1 MGRADRQSTGIGSP
15 ALFGQPSEAIMAR
28 SRKPTL
34 PSSETKPAISEP
46 ATMPAVTFSPEALA
60 ALLNEVTES
69 RKAIADLTAVVAA
82 QAQNTAKPAKAAKPT
97 MSIAGKTER
106 SIKNEI
112 ETVRAFKR
120 AGFGNVTCHVDVLTF
135 NKWMAQGLRPIPGSK
150 SLRVA
155 NLRLFHRSQ
164 CQPVTAAEKAANKK
178 QQSDALARHDKAAK
192 TAKVVSI
199 NANPQ

>member
-1 MGRADRQSTGIGSP
+1 
-15 ALFGQPSEAIMAR
+15 MA
-28 SRKPTL
+28 SRKSTTPPVQPIL
-34 PSSETKPAISEP
+34 PSNEP
-46 ATMPAVTFSPEALA
+46 SPPVTFSPEKLAELLNMLSDQKAELA
-60 ALLNEVTES
+60 ALKAGLIES
-69 RKAIADLTAVVAA
+69 NKAKLDKIAK
-82 QAQNTAKPAKAAKPT
+82 AKPAT

-150 SLRVA
+150 SLKVG

-164 CQPVTAAEKAANKK
+164 CAAVSPAEKAANAK
-178 QQSDALARHDKAAK
+178 QQAAAVARHDKTAK
-192 TAKVVSI
+192 TAKVVPI